1 MISTSTV
8 RYTVNFRSWSADLV
22 AVAPVIDRQP
32 PWPSDLHAMPP
43 SSANATKCGRRH
55 PPIPL
60 NSGSTF
66 SCRFFRSGHLKSSV
80 EPTRASAKIA
90 LRREFFAAKTIDK
103 SSDLA
108 VVFTVVSR
116 SWKVLVGPKNLQEGA
131 ACSLDAIAPR
141 RGGGSSGTLP
151 NKSGP
156 STPSMLGPMEVSLVI
171 WEHHRI

>member
-1 MISTSTV
+1 V
-8 RYTVNFRSWSADLV
+8 
-22 AVAPVIDRQP
+22 
-32 PWPSDLHAMPP
+32 WPA
-43 SSANATKCGRRH
+43 
-55 PPIPL
+55 
-60 NSGSTF
+60 
-66 SCRFFRSGHLKSSV
+66 
-80 EPTRASAKIA
+80 ASAYSPQLRLYFLLSFLPQRTFEILGRTNPRFCKNA

-116 SWKVLVGPKNLQEGA
+116 SWKVLVGPKNLQGGA

-171 WEHHRI
+171 WEHHRIQSA